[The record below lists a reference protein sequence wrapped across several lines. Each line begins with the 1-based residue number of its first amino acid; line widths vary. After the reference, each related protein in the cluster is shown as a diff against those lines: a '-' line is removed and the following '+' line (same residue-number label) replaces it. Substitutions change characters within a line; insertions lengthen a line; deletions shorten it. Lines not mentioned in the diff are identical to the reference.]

1 MIFNQRRNTRMAISQ
16 GDKLPDA
23 VLRRMGD
30 DGPEET
36 TIAAL
41 TAGRKNHLVWPA
53 WRLYADVFIG
63 PCSILYP
70 NQRCLL

>member
-16 GDKLPDA
+16 GDQTADA

-41 TAGRKNHLVWPA
+41 TAGRK
-53 WRLYADVFIG
+53 I
-63 PCSILYP
+63 ILFGLP
-70 NQRCLL
+70 GALRRRVHRPMFHPLSEPKMPF

>member
-1 MIFNQRRNTRMAISQ
+1 MAISQ

-41 TAGRKNHLVWPA
+41 TAGRKIILFGLPGAFTPTCSSAHVPS
-53 WRLYADVFIG
+53 FIRTKDAFFKKG
-63 PCSILYP
+63 IE
-70 NQRCLL
+70 